1 MIKRKQKADNIL
13 KKDFQLPKC
22 DKKALGRFVLSFL
35 LPNMVF
41 VVVCFFLSA
50 VRPLINID
58 YIFPCLLLAFNHKFI
73 RILGVVLYIV
83 AILADTYTIITQFFQ
98 FLDLA
103 SLRDFLPFLF
113 NAPKEYIFLYSL
125 LLVLLIILPLSAWLL
140 NKKQQK
146 IYVIIYS
153 VTIFIMFY
161 LFGYMGEFKYNKNYH
176 DSFMSDCSFIHSQYY
191 SIKDSMNF
199 MFRQVLLEKSMLSEF
214 HLDSKHQ
221 RASAHIQQSYNK
233 KILLIVAESLGSLKN
248 ESAQQ
253 EVFRKISEQKD
264 LYEFLT
270 IDEVSING
278 ATVQGEIREL
288 CNLLLHNGHDTRH
301 FNAEDFVVCLP
312 QVLAKQGYHTVAF
325 HGAGSNM
332 YHRKSLYPKLGFQKT
347 MFNEHMQD
355 KKRCH
360 SFKGTCDSEIFSLV
374 AQEFA
379 QHDKTLVYWLTL
391 TSHYPYSEKD
401 IFNHRFDCAKFS
413 INNNTTICRNI
424 KMQTQFMD
432 LLADLSKQPEMKGV
446 EVLIVGDHM
455 PPAFENDVYQTIKLH
470 RSAFV
475 HFKIKE

>member
-1 MIKRKQKADNIL
+1 MASDIL

-22 DKKALGRFVLSFL
+22 DKKALGRFILSFL
-35 LPNMVF
+35 LPNIVF
-41 VVVCFFLSA
+41 LIVCFFLSA
-50 VRPLINID
+50 ARPLINID
-58 YIFPCLLLAFNHKFI
+58 YIFPCLLLAFNNKFI
-73 RILGVVLYIV
+73 RITGVILYIGV
-83 AILADTYTIITQFFQ
+83 ILSDAFTIITQFFQ

-103 SLRDFLPFLF
+103 ALRDFLPFVF
-113 NAPKEYIFLYSL
+113 DAPKEYIFLYSL
-125 LLVLLIILPLSAWLL
+125 LGVLLIILPLSAWIL
-140 NKKQQK
+140 NKKAQK
-146 IYVIIYS
+146 IYAFIFSIIA
-153 VTIFIMFY
+153 FIVFY
-161 LFGYMGEFKYNKNYH
+161 LFGYMGDLKYSHQSN
-176 DSFMSDCSFIHSQYY
+176 DSFVTNNFFIHSQFY

-199 MFRQVLLEKSMLSEF
+199 MFGKDLLEPAKLSPYYPNGEY
-214 HLDSKHQ
+214 Q
-221 RASAHIQQSYNK
+221 RASVHIKQPYNQ

-270 IDEVSING
+270 IDEVYING

-301 FNAEDFVVCLP
+301 FNEEDFAVCLP
-312 QVLAKQGYHTVAF
+312 QVLSKQGYHTTAF
-325 HGAGSNM
+325 HAAASPM

-347 MFNEHMQD
+347 IFNEHMQD

-360 SFKGTCDSEIFSLV
+360 SFKGTCDSEIFPMI

-379 QHDKTLVYWLTL
+379 NNERALVYWLTL

-401 IFNHRFDCAKFS
+401 IFNHRFDCKKFS
-413 INNNTTICRNI
+413 IDNNTTICRNI
-424 KMQTQFMD
+424 QMQTQFMD
-432 LLADLSKQPEMKGV
+432 LLAELSNKPEMKGV

-455 PPAFENDVYQTIKLH
+455 PPAFENDVYQTIKLY
-470 RSAFV
+470 RSAFA

>member
-1 MIKRKQKADNIL
+1 MASDIL

-22 DKKALGRFVLSFL
+22 DKKALGRFILSFL
-35 LPNMVF
+35 LPNIVF
-41 VVVCFFLSA
+41 LIVCFFLSA
-50 VRPLINID
+50 ARPLINID
-58 YIFPCLLLAFNHKFI
+58 YIFPCLLLAFNNKFI
-73 RILGVVLYIV
+73 RITGVLLYIV
-83 AILADTYTIITQFFQ
+83 VILSDAFTIITQFFQ

-103 SLRDFLPFLF
+103 ALRDFLPFVF
-113 NAPKEYIFLYSL
+113 DAPKEYIFLYSL
-125 LLVLLIILPLSAWLL
+125 LGVLLIILPLSAWIL
-140 NKKQQK
+140 NKKAQK
-146 IYVIIYS
+146 TYAMIFSIIA
-153 VTIFIMFY
+153 FIAFY
-161 LFGYMGEFKYNKNYH
+161 LFGYMGNFRYINKSN
-176 DSFMSDCSFIHSQYY
+176 DSFVSDYFYIHSQAY
-191 SIKDSMNF
+191 SISDSMSSIF
-199 MFRQVLLEKSMLSEF
+199 AKALLNPSELSEF
-214 HLDSKHQ
+214 YPNGEYQ
-221 RASAHIQQSYNK
+221 RASVHIKQPYNQ

-301 FNAEDFVVCLP
+301 FNAEDFAVCLP
-312 QVLAKQGYHTVAF
+312 QVLAKQGYHTVGF
-325 HGAGSNM
+325 HGAASSM
-332 YHRKSLYPKLGFQKT
+332 YHRKSLYPKLGFQKL
-347 MFNEHMQD
+347 MFNEQMQD

-379 QHDKTLVYWLTL
+379 NNDKALVYWLTL

-401 IFNHRFDCAKFS
+401 IFNHRFDCKQFNIA
-413 INNNTTICRNI
+413 NNTICRNI

-432 LLADLSKQPEMKGV
+432 LLLELSMKPEMKGV
-446 EVLIVGDHM
+446 EVLVVGDHM
-455 PPAFENDVYQTIKLH
+455 PPAFEDDIYQTIKLY
-470 RSAFV
+470 RSAFA